1 MERDMEDAKSLKPTK
16 DPNKSRLSSLQ
27 SAKKRAEEIRQ
38 HGGDLEDGTDDFW
51 VDTSSIPDGWTYEWK
66 RFTVVGMEDPSYQV
80 GLRRSGWEPVP
91 ASRHP
96 EMMPMGY
103 DGDDIILRKGMMLME
118 RPKEI
123 TDEIR
128 LKDKKAARDQIRMK
142 EQQLND
148 APAGQFER
156 NNKDAPLAKVKKGFE
171 PIPIPED

>member
-1 MERDMEDAKSLKPTK
+1 MEDEKIVKPTA
-16 DPNKSRLSSLQ
+16 DPKKSRLSSLQ

-51 VDTSSIPDGWTYEWK
+51 VDPQMIPDGWTYEWK
-66 RFTVVGMEDPSYQV
+66 RFTVYGQEDPSYQV
-80 GLRRSGWEPVP
+80 ALRRAGWDPVP

-96 EMMPMGY
+96 EMMPIGHA
-103 DGDDIILRKGMMLME
+103 DDIILRKGMILME
-118 RPKEI
+118 RPAEI

-128 LKDKKAARDQIRMK
+128 LKEKKAARDQVRMK
-142 EQQLND
+142 EQQLNE

-156 NNKDAPLAKVKKGFE
+156 SNKDAPLAKVKKGFE

>member
-1 MERDMEDAKSLKPTK
+1 MEDVKIVKPTA
-16 DPNKSRLSSLQ
+16 DPKKSRLSSLQ
-27 SAKKRAEEIRQ
+27 SAKKRADEIRQ

-51 VDTSSIPDGWTYEWK
+51 VDANSIPDGWTYEWK
-66 RFTVVGMEDPSYQV
+66 RFTVFGQEDPSYQV
-80 GLRRSGWEPVP
+80 ALRRSGWEPVP

-96 EMMPMGY
+96 EMMPIGHA
-103 DGDDIILRKGMMLME
+103 GDDIILRKGMMLME

-128 LKDKKAARDQIRMK
+128 LKEKKAARDQVRVK
-142 EQQLND
+142 EQQLNE

-156 NNKDAPLAKVKKGFE
+156 SNKDAPLAKVKKDFE